1 MRLMPSVM
9 QTDGGETHS
18 AGVTFFSSSL
28 AKTALLVFF
37 IVPSLLV
44 KYQNGGWG
52 EGVGGRGK
60 GDDLAC

>member
-1 MRLMPSVM
+1 MRFMPSVM

-44 KYQNGGWG
+44 KYQ
-52 EGVGGRGK
+52 VGGRGLGGGAK
-60 GDDLAC
+60 GMI